1 MAAGPQF
8 LLNTSAE
15 IGAGII
21 YSRGN
26 RRTLFAVMAALS
38 VCVCGGVSWGG
49 GVGEEVG
56 RGHHVVMYSLNYFS

>member
-26 RRTLFAVMAALS
+26 RRTLFAVTAALS
-38 VCVCGGVSWGG
+38 VCVW

-56 RGHHVVMYSLNYFS
+56 RGHHVVMYSLNYFSL

>member
-21 YSRGN
+21 YSGGN
-26 RRTLFAVMAALS
+26 RRTLFAIIAALD
-38 VCVCGGVSWGG
+38 VCVGCRGG
-49 GVGEEVG
+49 GGGKRSSRCYVFTK
-56 RGHHVVMYSLNYFS
+56 LF